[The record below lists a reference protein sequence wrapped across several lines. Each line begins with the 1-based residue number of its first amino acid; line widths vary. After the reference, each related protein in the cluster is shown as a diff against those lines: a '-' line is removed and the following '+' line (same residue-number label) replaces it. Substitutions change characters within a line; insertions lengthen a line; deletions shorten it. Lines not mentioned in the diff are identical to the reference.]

1 MFSFENINMNT
12 NLVYKLEENDKLD
25 HTTIGMLSNNKIS
38 NICSA
43 KYSQVDNDIII
54 KFDVTSKVP
63 AVQVFSGV
71 LNKKWVMGLLES
83 VYSAIIEAQKY
94 MLDLHQFVLN
104 LNYIFMDV
112 STGKMDFICLPLLNM
127 ENNDI
132 LSFIKDIIFNATFSQ
147 NEDNRYVSAIITYL
161 NTEKKFSIDSLKK
174 LIDSINNNRFSN
186 TATTVQ
192 QNNISV
198 QQNVQQNNI
207 PVQQNVQQNNI
218 PVQQNVQQNNI
229 PVQQNVQQNN
239 IPVQQNIQQNN
250 IPVQQN
256 VQRNNILLQQ
266 NNIPIQQYGN
276 VQNTRKKSGNKV
288 AVPTVQS
295 IPNVQAEQ
303 QLPVNLQENEKK
315 MSWLYLMCHYNKEN
329 SAKYKAQKAQKK
341 NNASVQNSFDY
352 SNANQNFQIPTNN
365 KRDFARNIPQVQKPL
380 QSVQASV
387 PLVQNQIPQTQI
399 PVQQMQNKSQQIPI
413 SNLVVLNNAQSVQGS
428 VESAGNK
435 IQNLHNQTQ
444 DVNSAVSNDVFSPN
458 YSTTNADY
466 GETTVLGGDN
476 AYGETTVLGE
486 ENYQNKI
493 SPYLI
498 RVKNNEKISINK
510 AMFRIG
516 KEKSYVDY
524 FIDDNTYISRGHANI
539 LCKDGRCY
547 IVDNNSRNHTYVNG
561 EMITS
566 GNEVELKNG
575 DTIKLA
581 NEAFEFKIF

>member
-1 MFSFENINMNT
+1 MNT

-63 AVQVFSGV
+63 AIQVFSGV

-83 VYSAIIEAQKY
+83 IYSAIVETQKY
-94 MLDLHQFVLN
+94 MLDLRQFVLN

-112 STGKMDFICLPLLNM
+112 STGQMDFICLPLLNM

-147 NEDNRYVSAIITYL
+147 NEDNRYVSVIITYL

-174 LIDSINNNRFSN
+174 LIDSINNNSFTN
-186 TATTVQ
+186 TTTTVQ
-192 QNNISV
+192 QNNIPM
-198 QQNVQQNNI
+198 QQNVQHNNI

-218 PVQQNVQQNNI
+218 PMQQNVQQNNI
-229 PVQQNVQQNN
+229 P
-239 IPVQQNIQQNN
+239 
-250 IPVQQN
+250 
-256 VQRNNILLQQ
+256 
-266 NNIPIQQYGN
+266 IQQYSN

-303 QLPVNLQENEKK
+303 QLPINLQENEKK

-341 NNASVQNSFDY
+341 NNAGVQNSLDY
-352 SNANQNFQIPTNN
+352 SNANQNFQIPPNN
-365 KRDFARNIPQVQKPL
+365 KRDFARNIPQAQQPL

-413 SNLVVLNNAQSVQGS
+413 SNSVVLNNAQSVQGS

-435 IQNLHNQTQ
+435 VQNLHNQTQ

-581 NEAFEFKIF
+581 NEAFEFKVF

>member
-63 AVQVFSGV
+63 AIQVFSGV
-71 LNKKWVMGLLES
+71 LNKKWVIGLLES
-83 VYSAIIEAQKY
+83 IYSAIVETQKY
-94 MLDLHQFVLN
+94 MLDLRQFVLN

-112 STGKMDFICLPLLNM
+112 STGQMDFICLPLLNM

-174 LIDSINNNRFSN
+174 LIDSINNNSFTN
-186 TATTVQ
+186 TTTTVQ
-192 QNNISV
+192 QNNIPMKQNIQHNNIPMQQNVQHNNIPV
-198 QQNVQQNNI
+198 QQNVQHNNI

-218 PVQQNVQQNNI
+218 PMQQNVQQNNI
-229 PVQQNVQQNN
+229 P
-239 IPVQQNIQQNN
+239 
-250 IPVQQN
+250 
-256 VQRNNILLQQ
+256 
-266 NNIPIQQYGN
+266 IQQYSN

-303 QLPVNLQENEKK
+303 QLPINLQENEKK

-341 NNASVQNSFDY
+341 NNAGVQNSFDY

-365 KRDFARNIPQVQKPL
+365 KRDFARNIPQAQKPL

-413 SNLVVLNNAQSVQGS
+413 SNSAVLNNAQSVQGS
-428 VESAGNK
+428 VESVGNK
-435 IQNLHNQTQ
+435 VQNIHNQTQ

-581 NEAFEFKIF
+581 NEAFEFKVF

>member
-63 AVQVFSGV
+63 AIQVFSGV

-83 VYSAIIEAQKY
+83 IYSAIVETQKY
-94 MLDLHQFVLN
+94 MLDLRQFVLN

-112 STGKMDFICLPLLNM
+112 STGQMDFICLPLLNM

-161 NTEKKFSIDSLKK
+161 NTEKNFSIDSLKK
-174 LIDSINNNRFSN
+174 LIDSINNNSFTN
-186 TATTVQ
+186 TTTTVQ
-192 QNNISV
+192 QNNIPMQQNV
-198 QQNVQQNNI
+198 QHNNIPMQQNVQHNNIPVQQNVQHNNIPVQQNVQENNIPMQQNVQQNNI
-207 PVQQNVQQNNI
+207 P
-218 PVQQNVQQNNI
+218 
-229 PVQQNVQQNN
+229 
-239 IPVQQNIQQNN
+239 
-250 IPVQQN
+250 
-256 VQRNNILLQQ
+256 
-266 NNIPIQQYGN
+266 IQQYSN

-303 QLPVNLQENEKK
+303 QLPINLQENEKK

-341 NNASVQNSFDY
+341 NNAGVQNSLDY
-352 SNANQNFQIPTNN
+352 SNANQNLQIPPNN
-365 KRDFARNIPQVQKPL
+365 KRDFARNIPQAQQPL

-413 SNLVVLNNAQSVQGS
+413 SNSVVLNNAQSVQGS

-435 IQNLHNQTQ
+435 VQNLHNQTQ

-581 NEAFEFKIF
+581 NEAFEFKVF

>member
-63 AVQVFSGV
+63 AIQVFSGV
-71 LNKKWVMGLLES
+71 LNKKWVIGLLES
-83 VYSAIIEAQKY
+83 IYSAIVETQKY
-94 MLDLHQFVLN
+94 MLDLRQFVLN

-112 STGKMDFICLPLLNM
+112 STGQMDFICLPLLNM

-174 LIDSINNNRFSN
+174 LIDSINNNSFTN
-186 TATTVQ
+186 TTTTVQ
-192 QNNISV
+192 QNNIPMQQNVQHNNIPV
-198 QQNVQQNNI
+198 QQNVQHNNI

-218 PVQQNVQQNNI
+218 PMQQNVQQNNI
-229 PVQQNVQQNN
+229 P
-239 IPVQQNIQQNN
+239 
-250 IPVQQN
+250 
-256 VQRNNILLQQ
+256 
-266 NNIPIQQYGN
+266 IQQYSN

-303 QLPVNLQENEKK
+303 QLPINLQENEKK

-341 NNASVQNSFDY
+341 NNAGVQNSLDY
-352 SNANQNFQIPTNN
+352 SNANQNFQIPPNN
-365 KRDFARNIPQVQKPL
+365 KRDFARNIPQAQQPL

-413 SNLVVLNNAQSVQGS
+413 SNSVVLNNAQSVQGS

-435 IQNLHNQTQ
+435 VQNLHNQTQ

-561 EMITS
+561 EMINS

-581 NEAFEFKIF
+581 NEAFEFKVF

>member
-63 AVQVFSGV
+63 AIQVFSGV

-83 VYSAIIEAQKY
+83 IYSAIVETQKY
-94 MLDLHQFVLN
+94 MLDLRQFVLN

-112 STGKMDFICLPLLNM
+112 STGQMDFICLPLLNM

-174 LIDSINNNRFSN
+174 LIDSINNNSFTN
-186 TATTVQ
+186 TTTTVQ
-192 QNNISV
+192 QNNIPMKQNVQHNNIPMQQNVQHDNIPV
-198 QQNVQQNNI
+198 QQNVQHNNI

-218 PVQQNVQQNNI
+218 PMQQNVQQNNS
-229 PVQQNVQQNN
+229 
-239 IPVQQNIQQNN
+239 
-250 IPVQQN
+250 
-256 VQRNNILLQQ
+256 
-266 NNIPIQQYGN
+266 PIQQYSN

-295 IPNVQAEQ
+295 LPNVQAEQ
-303 QLPVNLQENEKK
+303 QLPINLQENEKK

-341 NNASVQNSFDY
+341 NNAGVQNSFDY

-365 KRDFARNIPQVQKPL
+365 KRDFARNIPQAQKPL

-413 SNLVVLNNAQSVQGS
+413 PNSVVLNNAQSVQGS

-435 IQNLHNQTQ
+435 VQNIHNQTQ

-581 NEAFEFKIF
+581 NEAFEFKVF

>member
-63 AVQVFSGV
+63 AIQVFSGV

-83 VYSAIIEAQKY
+83 IYSAIVETQKY
-94 MLDLHQFVLN
+94 MLDLRQFVLN

-112 STGKMDFICLPLLNM
+112 STGQMDFICLPLLNM

-174 LIDSINNNRFSN
+174 LIDSINNNSFTN
-186 TATTVQ
+186 TTTTVQ
-192 QNNISV
+192 QNNIPMQQNVQHNNIPMQQNVQHNNIPV
-198 QQNVQQNNI
+198 QQNVQHNNI

-218 PVQQNVQQNNI
+218 PMQQNVQQNNI
-229 PVQQNVQQNN
+229 P
-239 IPVQQNIQQNN
+239 
-250 IPVQQN
+250 
-256 VQRNNILLQQ
+256 
-266 NNIPIQQYGN
+266 IQQYSN

-295 IPNVQAEQ
+295 LPNVQAEQ
-303 QLPVNLQENEKK
+303 QLPINLQENEKK

-341 NNASVQNSFDY
+341 NNAGVQNSLDY
-352 SNANQNFQIPTNN
+352 SNANQNFQIPPNN
-365 KRDFARNIPQVQKPL
+365 KRDFARNIPQAQQPL

-399 PVQQMQNKSQQIPI
+399 TVQQMQNKSQQIPI
-413 SNLVVLNNAQSVQGS
+413 SNSVVLNNAQSVQGS

-435 IQNLHNQTQ
+435 VQNLHNQTQ

-581 NEAFEFKIF
+581 NEAFEFKVF

>member
-63 AVQVFSGV
+63 AIQVFSGV
-71 LNKKWVMGLLES
+71 LNKKWVIGLLES
-83 VYSAIIEAQKY
+83 IYSAIVETQKY
-94 MLDLHQFVLN
+94 MLDLRQFVLN

-112 STGKMDFICLPLLNM
+112 STGQMDFICLPLLNM

-174 LIDSINNNRFSN
+174 LIDSINNNSFTN
-186 TATTVQ
+186 TTTTVQ
-192 QNNISV
+192 QNNIPMKQNIQHNNIPMQQNVQHNNIPV
-198 QQNVQQNNI
+198 QQNVQHNNI

-218 PVQQNVQQNNI
+218 PMQQNVQQNNI
-229 PVQQNVQQNN
+229 P
-239 IPVQQNIQQNN
+239 
-250 IPVQQN
+250 
-256 VQRNNILLQQ
+256 
-266 NNIPIQQYGN
+266 IQQYSN

-303 QLPVNLQENEKK
+303 QLPINLQENEKK

-341 NNASVQNSFDY
+341 NNAGVQNSFDY

-365 KRDFARNIPQVQKPL
+365 KRDFARNIPQAQKPL

-413 SNLVVLNNAQSVQGS
+413 SNSAVLNNAQSVQGS
-428 VESAGNK
+428 VGNK
-435 IQNLHNQTQ
+435 VQNIHNQTQ

-581 NEAFEFKIF
+581 NEAFEFKVF

>member
-186 TATTVQ
+186 TTTT
-192 QNNISV
+192 
-198 QQNVQQNNI
+198 VQQNNI

-218 PVQQNVQQNNI
+218 PVQQNVQRNSI
-229 PVQQNVQQNN
+229 P
-239 IPVQQNIQQNN
+239 
-250 IPVQQN
+250 
-256 VQRNNILLQQ
+256 LQQ

-341 NNASVQNSFDY
+341 NNAGVQNSFDY

-413 SNLVVLNNAQSVQGS
+413 SNSVVLNNAQSVQGS

>member
-1 MFSFENINMNT
+1 M
-12 NLVYKLEENDKLD
+12 
-25 HTTIGMLSNNKIS
+25 
-38 NICSA
+38 
-43 KYSQVDNDIII
+43 
-54 KFDVTSKVP
+54 
-63 AVQVFSGV
+63 
-71 LNKKWVMGLLES
+71 
-83 VYSAIIEAQKY
+83 
-94 MLDLHQFVLN
+94 
-104 LNYIFMDV
+104 
-112 STGKMDFICLPLLNM
+112 
-127 ENNDI
+127 
-132 LSFIKDIIFNATFSQ
+132 
-147 NEDNRYVSAIITYL
+147 
-161 NTEKKFSIDSLKK
+161 
-174 LIDSINNNRFSN
+174 
-186 TATTVQ
+186 
-192 QNNISV
+192 
-198 QQNVQQNNI
+198 
-207 PVQQNVQQNNI
+207 
-218 PVQQNVQQNNI
+218 
-229 PVQQNVQQNN
+229 
-239 IPVQQNIQQNN
+239 
-250 IPVQQN
+250 
-256 VQRNNILLQQ
+256 
-266 NNIPIQQYGN
+266 
-276 VQNTRKKSGNKV
+276 
-288 AVPTVQS
+288 PTVQS

-341 NNASVQNSFDY
+341 NNAGVQNSFDY

-365 KRDFARNIPQVQKPL
+365 KRDFARNIPQAQKPL

-413 SNLVVLNNAQSVQGS
+413 SNSVVLNNAQSVQGS

-435 IQNLHNQTQ
+435 VQNLYNQTQ
-444 DVNSAVSNDVFSPN
+444 DVNSAVSNDVFGPN

>member
-63 AVQVFSGV
+63 AIQVFSGV

-83 VYSAIIEAQKY
+83 IYSAIVETQKY
-94 MLDLHQFVLN
+94 MLDLRQFVLN

-112 STGKMDFICLPLLNM
+112 STGQMDFICLPLLNM

-174 LIDSINNNRFSN
+174 LIDSINNNSFTN
-186 TATTVQ
+186 TTTTVQ
-192 QNNISV
+192 QNNIPMQQNVQHNNIPV
-198 QQNVQQNNI
+198 QQNVQHNNI

-218 PVQQNVQQNNI
+218 PMQQNVQQNNI
-229 PVQQNVQQNN
+229 P
-239 IPVQQNIQQNN
+239 
-250 IPVQQN
+250 
-256 VQRNNILLQQ
+256 
-266 NNIPIQQYGN
+266 IQQYSN

-303 QLPVNLQENEKK
+303 QLPINLQENEKK

-341 NNASVQNSFDY
+341 NNAGVQNSLDY

-365 KRDFARNIPQVQKPL
+365 KRDFARNIPQAQQPL

-413 SNLVVLNNAQSVQGS
+413 SNSVVLNNAQSVQGS

-435 IQNLHNQTQ
+435 VQNLHNQTQ

-581 NEAFEFKIF
+581 NEAFEFKVF

>member
-1 MFSFENINMNT
+1 M
-12 NLVYKLEENDKLD
+12 
-25 HTTIGMLSNNKIS
+25 
-38 NICSA
+38 
-43 KYSQVDNDIII
+43 
-54 KFDVTSKVP
+54 
-63 AVQVFSGV
+63 
-71 LNKKWVMGLLES
+71 
-83 VYSAIIEAQKY
+83 
-94 MLDLHQFVLN
+94 
-104 LNYIFMDV
+104 
-112 STGKMDFICLPLLNM
+112 
-127 ENNDI
+127 
-132 LSFIKDIIFNATFSQ
+132 
-147 NEDNRYVSAIITYL
+147 
-161 NTEKKFSIDSLKK
+161 
-174 LIDSINNNRFSN
+174 
-186 TATTVQ
+186 
-192 QNNISV
+192 

-207 PVQQNVQQNNI
+207 P
-218 PVQQNVQQNNI
+218 
-229 PVQQNVQQNN
+229 
-239 IPVQQNIQQNN
+239 
-250 IPVQQN
+250 
-256 VQRNNILLQQ
+256 
-266 NNIPIQQYGN
+266 IQQYSS

-303 QLPVNLQENEKK
+303 QLPINLQENEKK

-341 NNASVQNSFDY
+341 NNAGVQNSLDY
-352 SNANQNFQIPTNN
+352 SNANQNFQIPPNN
-365 KRDFARNIPQVQKPL
+365 KRDFARNIPQAQQPL

-413 SNLVVLNNAQSVQGS
+413 SNSVVLNNAQSVQGS

-435 IQNLHNQTQ
+435 VQNLHNQTQ

-581 NEAFEFKIF
+581 NEAFEFKVF

>member
-1 MFSFENINMNT
+1 
-12 NLVYKLEENDKLD
+12 
-25 HTTIGMLSNNKIS
+25 
-38 NICSA
+38 
-43 KYSQVDNDIII
+43 
-54 KFDVTSKVP
+54 
-63 AVQVFSGV
+63 
-71 LNKKWVMGLLES
+71 MGLLES
-83 VYSAIIEAQKY
+83 IYSAIVETQKY
-94 MLDLHQFVLN
+94 MLDLRQFVLN

-112 STGKMDFICLPLLNM
+112 STGQMDFICLPLLNM

-174 LIDSINNNRFSN
+174 LIDSINNNSFTN
-186 TATTVQ
+186 TTTTVQ
-192 QNNISV
+192 QNNIPMQQNVQHNNIPMQQNVQHNNIPV
-198 QQNVQQNNI
+198 QQNVQHNNI

-218 PVQQNVQQNNI
+218 PMQQNVQQNNI
-229 PVQQNVQQNN
+229 P
-239 IPVQQNIQQNN
+239 
-250 IPVQQN
+250 
-256 VQRNNILLQQ
+256 
-266 NNIPIQQYGN
+266 IQQYSN

-295 IPNVQAEQ
+295 LPNVQAEQ
-303 QLPVNLQENEKK
+303 QLPINLQENEKK

-341 NNASVQNSFDY
+341 NNAGVQNSLDY
-352 SNANQNFQIPTNN
+352 SNANQNFQIPPNN
-365 KRDFARNIPQVQKPL
+365 KRDFARNIPQAQQPL

-399 PVQQMQNKSQQIPI
+399 TVQQMQNKSQQIPI
-413 SNLVVLNNAQSVQGS
+413 SNSVVLNNAQSVQGS

-435 IQNLHNQTQ
+435 VQNLHNQTQ

-581 NEAFEFKIF
+581 NEAFEFKVF

>member
-63 AVQVFSGV
+63 AIQVFSGV

-83 VYSAIIEAQKY
+83 VYSAIIESQKY
-94 MLDLHQFVLN
+94 MLGLRQFVLN

-112 STGKMDFICLPLLNM
+112 STGQMDFICLPLLNM

-174 LIDSINNNRFSN
+174 LIDSINNNSFTN
-186 TATTVQ
+186 TTTTVQ
-192 QNNISV
+192 QNNIPVQQNVQHNNIPV
-198 QQNVQQNNI
+198 QQNVQQNNIPMQQNVQHNNI

-218 PVQQNVQQNNI
+218 PVQQNVQRNNI
-229 PVQQNVQQNN
+229 PVQQN
-239 IPVQQNIQQNN
+239 
-250 IPVQQN
+250 
-256 VQRNNILLQQ
+256 
-266 NNIPIQQYGN
+266 NIPIQHHGN
-276 VQNTRKKSGNKV
+276 VQNARKKSRNKV
-288 AVPTVQS
+288 AVPTVQ
-295 IPNVQAEQ
+295 PVPKVQAEQ
-303 QLPVNLQENEKK
+303 QLSVNLQENEKK
-315 MSWLYLMCHYNKEN
+315 MSWFYLMCHYNKEN

-341 NNASVQNSFDY
+341 NNSIVQNNFDY
-352 SNANQNFQIPTNN
+352 DNPNQNFQIPTNN
-365 KRDFARNIPQVQKPL
+365 KRDFDRNIPQVQKPV

-387 PLVQNQIPQTQI
+387 SSVQNQIPQTQI
-399 PVQQMQNKSQQIPI
+399 PVQQMQNKSQQIQM
-413 SNLVVLNNAQSVQGS
+413 SNSVALNNAQSVQGN
-428 VESAGNK
+428 VEGVGNNK
-435 IQNLHNQTQ
+435 QMQSFNNAT
-444 DVNSAVSNDVFSPN
+444 SNDAFNPN

-486 ENYQNKI
+486 ESYQNKI

-524 FIDDNTYISRGHANI
+524 FISDNTYISRGHANI

-581 NEAFEFKIF
+581 NEAFEFKVF

>member
-63 AVQVFSGV
+63 AIQVFSGV

-83 VYSAIIEAQKY
+83 IYSAIVETQKY
-94 MLDLHQFVLN
+94 MLDLRQFVLN

-112 STGKMDFICLPLLNM
+112 STGQMDFICLPLLNM

-147 NEDNRYVSAIITYL
+147 NEDNRYVSVIITYL

-174 LIDSINNNRFSN
+174 LIDSINNNSFTN
-186 TATTVQ
+186 TTTTVQ
-192 QNNISV
+192 QNNIPMQQNVQHNNIPV
-198 QQNVQQNNI
+198 QQNVQHNNI

-218 PVQQNVQQNNI
+218 PMQQNVQQNNI
-229 PVQQNVQQNN
+229 P
-239 IPVQQNIQQNN
+239 
-250 IPVQQN
+250 
-256 VQRNNILLQQ
+256 
-266 NNIPIQQYGN
+266 IQQYSN

-303 QLPVNLQENEKK
+303 QLPINLQENEKK

-341 NNASVQNSFDY
+341 NNAGVQNSLDY
-352 SNANQNFQIPTNN
+352 SNANQNFQIPPNN
-365 KRDFARNIPQVQKPL
+365 KRDFARNIPQAQQPL

-413 SNLVVLNNAQSVQGS
+413 SNSVVLNNAQSVQGS

-435 IQNLHNQTQ
+435 VQNLHNQTQ

-581 NEAFEFKIF
+581 NEAFEFKVF

>member
-63 AVQVFSGV
+63 AIQVFSGV

-83 VYSAIIEAQKY
+83 IYSAIVETQKY
-94 MLDLHQFVLN
+94 MLDLRQFVLN

-112 STGKMDFICLPLLNM
+112 STGQMDFICLPLLNM

-174 LIDSINNNRFSN
+174 LIDSINNNSFTN
-186 TATTVQ
+186 TTTTVQ
-192 QNNISV
+192 QNNIPMKQNVQHNNIPMQQNVQHDNIPV
-198 QQNVQQNNI
+198 QQNVQHNNI

-218 PVQQNVQQNNI
+218 PMQQNVQQNNI
-229 PVQQNVQQNN
+229 P
-239 IPVQQNIQQNN
+239 
-250 IPVQQN
+250 
-256 VQRNNILLQQ
+256 
-266 NNIPIQQYGN
+266 IQQYSN

-295 IPNVQAEQ
+295 LPNVQAEQ
-303 QLPVNLQENEKK
+303 QLPINLQENEKK

-341 NNASVQNSFDY
+341 NNAGVQNSFDY

-365 KRDFARNIPQVQKPL
+365 KRDFARNIPQAQKPL

-413 SNLVVLNNAQSVQGS
+413 PNSVVLNNAQSVQGS

-435 IQNLHNQTQ
+435 VQNIHNQTQ

>member
-192 QNNISV
+192 QNNI
-198 QQNVQQNNI
+198 
-207 PVQQNVQQNNI
+207 

-256 VQRNNILLQQ
+256 VQRNNIPLQQ

-341 NNASVQNSFDY
+341 NNAGVQNSFGY

-387 PLVQNQIPQTQI
+387 SLVQNQIPQTQI
-399 PVQQMQNKSQQIPI
+399 PVQQIQNKSQQIPI
-413 SNLVVLNNAQSVQGS
+413 SNSVVLNNAQSVQGS

-435 IQNLHNQTQ
+435 VQNLHNQTQ
-444 DVNSAVSNDVFSPN
+444 DVNSVVSNDAFSPN

>member
-63 AVQVFSGV
+63 AIQVFSGV

-83 VYSAIIEAQKY
+83 IYSAIVETQKY
-94 MLDLHQFVLN
+94 MLDLRQFVLN

-112 STGKMDFICLPLLNM
+112 STGQMDFICLPLLNM

-147 NEDNRYVSAIITYL
+147 NEDNRYVSVIITYL

-174 LIDSINNNRFSN
+174 LIDSINNNSFTN
-186 TATTVQ
+186 TTTTVQ
-192 QNNISV
+192 QNNIPM
-198 QQNVQQNNI
+198 QQNVQHNNI

-218 PVQQNVQQNNI
+218 PMQQNVQQNNI
-229 PVQQNVQQNN
+229 P
-239 IPVQQNIQQNN
+239 
-250 IPVQQN
+250 
-256 VQRNNILLQQ
+256 
-266 NNIPIQQYGN
+266 IQQYSN

-303 QLPVNLQENEKK
+303 QLPINLQENEKK

-341 NNASVQNSFDY
+341 NNAGVQNSLDY
-352 SNANQNFQIPTNN
+352 SNANQNFQIPPNN
-365 KRDFARNIPQVQKPL
+365 KRDFARNIPQAQQPL

-413 SNLVVLNNAQSVQGS
+413 SNSVVLNNAQSVQGS

-435 IQNLHNQTQ
+435 VQNLHNQTQ

-581 NEAFEFKIF
+581 NEAFEFKVF

>member
-63 AVQVFSGV
+63 AIQVFSGV

-83 VYSAIIEAQKY
+83 IYSAIVETQKY
-94 MLDLHQFVLN
+94 MLDLRQFVLN

-112 STGKMDFICLPLLNM
+112 STGQMDFICLPLLNM

-161 NTEKKFSIDSLKK
+161 NTEKNFSIDSLKK
-174 LIDSINNNRFSN
+174 LIDSINNNSFTN
-186 TATTVQ
+186 TTTTVQ
-192 QNNISV
+192 QNNIPMKQNVQHNNIPMQQNVQHNNIPV
-198 QQNVQQNNI
+198 QQNVQHNNI
-207 PVQQNVQQNNI
+207 PVQQNVQQNCI
-218 PVQQNVQQNNI
+218 PMQQNVQQNNI
-229 PVQQNVQQNN
+229 P
-239 IPVQQNIQQNN
+239 
-250 IPVQQN
+250 
-256 VQRNNILLQQ
+256 
-266 NNIPIQQYGN
+266 IQQYSN

-295 IPNVQAEQ
+295 LPNVQAEQ
-303 QLPVNLQENEKK
+303 QLPINLQENEKK

-341 NNASVQNSFDY
+341 NNAGVQNSLDY
-352 SNANQNFQIPTNN
+352 SNANQNFQIPPNN
-365 KRDFARNIPQVQKPL
+365 KRDFARNIPQAQQPL

-413 SNLVVLNNAQSVQGS
+413 SNSVVLNNVQSVQGS

-435 IQNLHNQTQ
+435 VQNLHNQTQ

-581 NEAFEFKIF
+581 NEAFEFKVF

>member
-63 AVQVFSGV
+63 AIQVFSGV

-83 VYSAIIEAQKY
+83 IYSAIVETQKY
-94 MLDLHQFVLN
+94 MLDLRQFVLN

-112 STGKMDFICLPLLNM
+112 STGQMDFICLPLLNM

-174 LIDSINNNRFSN
+174 LIDSINNNSFTN
-186 TATTVQ
+186 TTTTVQ
-192 QNNISV
+192 QNNIPMKQNVQHNNIPMQQNVQHDNIPV
-198 QQNVQQNNI
+198 QQNVQHNNI

-218 PVQQNVQQNNI
+218 PMQQNVQQNNI
-229 PVQQNVQQNN
+229 P
-239 IPVQQNIQQNN
+239 
-250 IPVQQN
+250 
-256 VQRNNILLQQ
+256 
-266 NNIPIQQYGN
+266 IQQYSN

-295 IPNVQAEQ
+295 LPNVQAEQ
-303 QLPVNLQENEKK
+303 QLPINLQENEKK

-341 NNASVQNSFDY
+341 NNAGVQNSFDY

-365 KRDFARNIPQVQKPL
+365 KRDFARNIPQAQKPL

-413 SNLVVLNNAQSVQGS
+413 PNSVVLNNAQSVQGS

-435 IQNLHNQTQ
+435 VQNIHNQTQ

-581 NEAFEFKIF
+581 NEAFEFKVF

>member
-207 PVQQNVQQNNI
+207 PVQQN
-218 PVQQNVQQNNI
+218 
-229 PVQQNVQQNN
+229 
-239 IPVQQNIQQNN
+239 IQQNN
-250 IPVQQN
+250 IPVQQK
-256 VQRNNILLQQ
+256 VQRNNIPLQQ

-341 NNASVQNSFDY
+341 NNAGVQNSFDY

-413 SNLVVLNNAQSVQGS
+413 SNSVVLNNDQSVQGS

-466 GETTVLGGDN
+466 GETTVLG
-476 AYGETTVLGE
+476 E

-516 KEKSYVDY
+516 KERSYVDY

>member
-63 AVQVFSGV
+63 AIQVFSGV

-83 VYSAIIEAQKY
+83 IYSAIVETQKY
-94 MLDLHQFVLN
+94 MLDLRQFVLN

-112 STGKMDFICLPLLNM
+112 STGQMDFICLPLLNM

-174 LIDSINNNRFSN
+174 LIDSINNNSFTN
-186 TATTVQ
+186 TTTTVQ
-192 QNNISV
+192 QNNIPMKQNVQHNNIPMQQNVQHDNIPV
-198 QQNVQQNNI
+198 QQNVQHNNI

-218 PVQQNVQQNNI
+218 PMQQNV
-229 PVQQNVQQNN
+229 
-239 IPVQQNIQQNN
+239 
-250 IPVQQN
+250 
-256 VQRNNILLQQ
+256 QQ

-303 QLPVNLQENEKK
+303 QLPINLQENEKK

-341 NNASVQNSFDY
+341 NNAGVQNSFDY

-365 KRDFARNIPQVQKPL
+365 KRDFARNIPQAQKPL

-413 SNLVVLNNAQSVQGS
+413 PNSVVLNNAQSVQGS

-435 IQNLHNQTQ
+435 VQNIHNQTQ

>member
-1 MFSFENINMNT
+1 
-12 NLVYKLEENDKLD
+12 
-25 HTTIGMLSNNKIS
+25 
-38 NICSA
+38 
-43 KYSQVDNDIII
+43 
-54 KFDVTSKVP
+54 
-63 AVQVFSGV
+63 
-71 LNKKWVMGLLES
+71 
-83 VYSAIIEAQKY
+83 
-94 MLDLHQFVLN
+94 
-104 LNYIFMDV
+104 MDV

-229 PVQQNVQQNN
+229 PVQQNVQRNN
-239 IPVQQNIQQNN
+239 IP
-250 IPVQQN
+250 
-256 VQRNNILLQQ
+256 LQQ

-341 NNASVQNSFDY
+341 NNAGVQNSFDY

-399 PVQQMQNKSQQIPI
+399 PVQKMQNKSQQIPI
-413 SNLVVLNNAQSVQGS
+413 SNSVVLNNAQSVQGS

-435 IQNLHNQTQ
+435 DQNLHNQTQ

-516 KEKSYVDY
+516 KEKIYVD
-524 FIDDNTYISRGHANI
+524 
-539 LCKDGRCY
+539 
-547 IVDNNSRNHTYVNG
+547 
-561 EMITS
+561 
-566 GNEVELKNG
+566 
-575 DTIKLA
+575 
-581 NEAFEFKIF
+581 

>member
-63 AVQVFSGV
+63 AIQVFSGV

-83 VYSAIIEAQKY
+83 IYSAIVETQKY
-94 MLDLHQFVLN
+94 MLDLRQFVLN

-112 STGKMDFICLPLLNM
+112 STGQMDFICLPLLNM

-161 NTEKKFSIDSLKK
+161 NTEKNFSIDSLKK
-174 LIDSINNNRFSN
+174 LIDSINNNSFTN
-186 TATTVQ
+186 TTTTVQ
-192 QNNISV
+192 QNNIPMKQNV
-198 QQNVQQNNI
+198 QHNNIPMQQNVQHNNI
-207 PVQQNVQQNNI
+207 PVQQNVQQNCI
-218 PVQQNVQQNNI
+218 PMQQNVQQNNI
-229 PVQQNVQQNN
+229 P
-239 IPVQQNIQQNN
+239 
-250 IPVQQN
+250 
-256 VQRNNILLQQ
+256 
-266 NNIPIQQYGN
+266 IQQYSN

-295 IPNVQAEQ
+295 LPNVQAEQ
-303 QLPVNLQENEKK
+303 QLPINLQENEKK

-341 NNASVQNSFDY
+341 NNAGVQNSLDY
-352 SNANQNFQIPTNN
+352 SNANQNFQIPPNN
-365 KRDFARNIPQVQKPL
+365 KRDFARNIPQAQQPL

-413 SNLVVLNNAQSVQGS
+413 SNSVVLNNVQSVQGS

-435 IQNLHNQTQ
+435 VQNLHNQTQ
-444 DVNSAVSNDVFSPN
+444 VVNSAVSNDVFSPN

-581 NEAFEFKIF
+581 NEAFEFKVF

>member
-207 PVQQNVQQNNI
+207 PVQQN
-218 PVQQNVQQNNI
+218 
-229 PVQQNVQQNN
+229 
-239 IPVQQNIQQNN
+239 IQQNN

-256 VQRNNILLQQ
+256 VQRNNIPLQQ

-341 NNASVQNSFDY
+341 NNAGVQNSFGY

-387 PLVQNQIPQTQI
+387 SLVQNQIPQTQI
-399 PVQQMQNKSQQIPI
+399 PVQQIQNKSQQIPI
-413 SNLVVLNNAQSVQGS
+413 SNSVVLNNAQSVQGS

-435 IQNLHNQTQ
+435 VQNLHNQTQ
-444 DVNSAVSNDVFSPN
+444 DVNSVVSNDAFSPN

>member
-63 AVQVFSGV
+63 AIQVFSGV
-71 LNKKWVMGLLES
+71 LNKKWVIGLLES
-83 VYSAIIEAQKY
+83 IYSAIVETQKY
-94 MLDLHQFVLN
+94 MLDLRQFVLN

-112 STGKMDFICLPLLNM
+112 STGQMDFICLPLLNM

-161 NTEKKFSIDSLKK
+161 NTEKNFSIDSLKK
-174 LIDSINNNRFSN
+174 LIDSINNNSFTN
-186 TATTVQ
+186 TTTTVQ
-192 QNNISV
+192 QNNIPMQQNVQHNNIPMQQNVQHNNIPV
-198 QQNVQQNNI
+198 QQNVQHNNI
-207 PVQQNVQQNNI
+207 PVQQNVQQNSI
-218 PVQQNVQQNNI
+218 PMQQNVQQNNI
-229 PVQQNVQQNN
+229 P
-239 IPVQQNIQQNN
+239 
-250 IPVQQN
+250 
-256 VQRNNILLQQ
+256 
-266 NNIPIQQYGN
+266 IQQYSN

-295 IPNVQAEQ
+295 LPNVQAEQ
-303 QLPVNLQENEKK
+303 QLPINLQENEKK

-341 NNASVQNSFDY
+341 NNAGVQNSLDY
-352 SNANQNFQIPTNN
+352 SNANQNFQIPPNN
-365 KRDFARNIPQVQKPL
+365 KRDFARNIPQAQQPL

-413 SNLVVLNNAQSVQGS
+413 SNSVVLNNVQSVQGS

-435 IQNLHNQTQ
+435 VQNLHNQTQ

-581 NEAFEFKIF
+581 NEAFEFKVF

>member
-63 AVQVFSGV
+63 AIQVFSGV

-83 VYSAIIEAQKY
+83 IYSAIVETQKY
-94 MLDLHQFVLN
+94 MLDLRQFVLN

-112 STGKMDFICLPLLNM
+112 STGQMDFICLPLLNM

-161 NTEKKFSIDSLKK
+161 NTEKNFSIDSLKK
-174 LIDSINNNRFSN
+174 LIDSINNNSFTN
-186 TATTVQ
+186 TTTTVQ
-192 QNNISV
+192 QNNIPMKQNVQHNNIPMQQNVQHNNIPV
-198 QQNVQQNNI
+198 QQNVQHNNI
-207 PVQQNVQQNNI
+207 PVQQNVQQNCI
-218 PVQQNVQQNNI
+218 PMQQNVQQNNI
-229 PVQQNVQQNN
+229 P
-239 IPVQQNIQQNN
+239 
-250 IPVQQN
+250 
-256 VQRNNILLQQ
+256 
-266 NNIPIQQYGN
+266 IQQYSN

-295 IPNVQAEQ
+295 LPNVQAEQ
-303 QLPVNLQENEKK
+303 QLPINLQENEKK

-341 NNASVQNSFDY
+341 NNAGVQNSLDY
-352 SNANQNFQIPTNN
+352 SNANQNFQIPPNN
-365 KRDFARNIPQVQKPL
+365 KRDFARNIPQAQQPL

-413 SNLVVLNNAQSVQGS
+413 SNSVVLNNVQSVQGS

-435 IQNLHNQTQ
+435 VQNLHNQTQ
-444 DVNSAVSNDVFSPN
+444 VVNSAVSNDVFSPN

-581 NEAFEFKIF
+581 NEAFEFKVF

>member
-63 AVQVFSGV
+63 AIQVFSGV
-71 LNKKWVMGLLES
+71 LNKKWVIGLLES
-83 VYSAIIEAQKY
+83 IYSAIVETQKY
-94 MLDLHQFVLN
+94 MLDLRQFVLN

-112 STGKMDFICLPLLNM
+112 STGQMDFICLPLLNM

-174 LIDSINNNRFSN
+174 LIDSINNNSFTN
-186 TATTVQ
+186 TTTTVQ
-192 QNNISV
+192 QNNIPMKQNIQHNNIPM
-198 QQNVQQNNI
+198 QQNVQHNNI

-218 PVQQNVQQNNI
+218 PMQQNVQQNNI
-229 PVQQNVQQNN
+229 P
-239 IPVQQNIQQNN
+239 
-250 IPVQQN
+250 
-256 VQRNNILLQQ
+256 
-266 NNIPIQQYGN
+266 IQQYSN

-303 QLPVNLQENEKK
+303 QLPINLQENEKK

-341 NNASVQNSFDY
+341 NNAGVQNSFDY

-365 KRDFARNIPQVQKPL
+365 KRDFARNIPQAQKPL

-413 SNLVVLNNAQSVQGS
+413 SNSAVLNNAQSVQGS
-428 VESAGNK
+428 VGNK
-435 IQNLHNQTQ
+435 VQNIHNQTQ

-581 NEAFEFKIF
+581 NEAFEFKVF

>member
-25 HTTIGMLSNNKIS
+25 HTTIGMLSNNKIN

-186 TATTVQ
+186 TTTT
-192 QNNISV
+192 
-198 QQNVQQNNI
+198 VQQNNI

-229 PVQQNVQQNN
+229 PVQQNVQRNN
-239 IPVQQNIQQNN
+239 IP
-250 IPVQQN
+250 
-256 VQRNNILLQQ
+256 LQQ

-341 NNASVQNSFDY
+341 NNAGVQNSFDY

-413 SNLVVLNNAQSVQGS
+413 SNSVVLNNAQSVQGS

-435 IQNLHNQTQ
+435 VQNLHNQTQ

>member
-63 AVQVFSGV
+63 AIQVFSGV

-83 VYSAIIEAQKY
+83 IYSAIVETQKY
-94 MLDLHQFVLN
+94 MLDLRQFVLN

-112 STGKMDFICLPLLNM
+112 STGQMDFICLPLLNM

-174 LIDSINNNRFSN
+174 LIDSINNNSFTN
-186 TATTVQ
+186 TTTTVQ
-192 QNNISV
+192 QNNIPMQQNVQHNNIPMQQNVQHNNIPV
-198 QQNVQQNNI
+198 QQNVQHNNI

-218 PVQQNVQQNNI
+218 PMQQNVQQNNI
-229 PVQQNVQQNN
+229 P
-239 IPVQQNIQQNN
+239 
-250 IPVQQN
+250 
-256 VQRNNILLQQ
+256 
-266 NNIPIQQYGN
+266 IQQYSN

-295 IPNVQAEQ
+295 LPNVQAEQ
-303 QLPVNLQENEKK
+303 QLPINLQENEKK

-341 NNASVQNSFDY
+341 NNAGVQNSLDY
-352 SNANQNFQIPTNN
+352 SNANQNFQIPPNN
-365 KRDFARNIPQVQKPL
+365 KRDFARNIPQAQQPL

-387 PLVQNQIPQTQI
+387 PLVQNQIPQAQI
-399 PVQQMQNKSQQIPI
+399 TVQQMQNKSQQIPI
-413 SNLVVLNNAQSVQGS
+413 SNSVVLNNAQSVQGS

-435 IQNLHNQTQ
+435 VQNLHNQTQ

-581 NEAFEFKIF
+581 NEAFEFKVF

>member
-63 AVQVFSGV
+63 AIQVFSGV
-71 LNKKWVMGLLES
+71 LNKKWVIGLLES
-83 VYSAIIEAQKY
+83 IYSAIVETQKY
-94 MLDLHQFVLN
+94 MLDLRQFVLN

-112 STGKMDFICLPLLNM
+112 STGQMDFICLPLLNM

-174 LIDSINNNRFSN
+174 LIDSINNNSFTN
-186 TATTVQ
+186 TTTTVQ
-192 QNNISV
+192 QNNIPMKQNIQHNNIPM
-198 QQNVQQNNI
+198 QQNVQHNNI

-218 PVQQNVQQNNI
+218 PMQQNVQQNNI
-229 PVQQNVQQNN
+229 P
-239 IPVQQNIQQNN
+239 
-250 IPVQQN
+250 
-256 VQRNNILLQQ
+256 
-266 NNIPIQQYGN
+266 IQQYSN

-303 QLPVNLQENEKK
+303 QLPINLQENEKK

-341 NNASVQNSFDY
+341 NNAGVQNSFDY

-365 KRDFARNIPQVQKPL
+365 KRDFARNIPQAQKPL

-413 SNLVVLNNAQSVQGS
+413 SNSAVLNNAQSVQGS
-428 VESAGNK
+428 VESVGNK
-435 IQNLHNQTQ
+435 VQNIHNQTQ

-581 NEAFEFKIF
+581 NEAFEFKVF

>member
-63 AVQVFSGV
+63 AIQVFSGV

-83 VYSAIIEAQKY
+83 IYSAIVETQKY
-94 MLDLHQFVLN
+94 MLDLRQFVLN

-112 STGKMDFICLPLLNM
+112 STGQMDFICLPLLNM

-174 LIDSINNNRFSN
+174 LIDSINNNSFTN
-186 TATTVQ
+186 TTTTVQ
-192 QNNISV
+192 QNNIPMKQNVQHNNIPMQQNVQHDNIPV
-198 QQNVQQNNI
+198 QQNVQHNNI

-218 PVQQNVQQNNI
+218 PMQQNVQQNNS
-229 PVQQNVQQNN
+229 
-239 IPVQQNIQQNN
+239 
-250 IPVQQN
+250 
-256 VQRNNILLQQ
+256 
-266 NNIPIQQYGN
+266 PIQQYSN

-295 IPNVQAEQ
+295 LPNVQAEQ
-303 QLPVNLQENEKK
+303 QLPINLQENEKK

-341 NNASVQNSFDY
+341 NNAGVQNSFDY

-365 KRDFARNIPQVQKPL
+365 KRDFARNIPQAQKPL

-413 SNLVVLNNAQSVQGS
+413 PNSVVLNNAQSVQGS

-435 IQNLHNQTQ
+435 VQNIHNQTQ

-466 GETTVLGGDN
+466 GETTVLIIS
-476 AYGETTVLGE
+476 
-486 ENYQNKI
+486 YQ
-493 SPYLI
+493 
-498 RVKNNEKISINK
+498 E
-510 AMFRIG
+510 
-516 KEKSYVDY
+516 
-524 FIDDNTYISRGHANI
+524 
-539 LCKDGRCY
+539 
-547 IVDNNSRNHTYVNG
+547 
-561 EMITS
+561 
-566 GNEVELKNG
+566 
-575 DTIKLA
+575 
-581 NEAFEFKIF
+581 

>member
-198 QQNVQQNNI
+198 HQNVQQNNI

-218 PVQQNVQQNNI
+218 PVQQNVQQN
-229 PVQQNVQQNN
+229 
-239 IPVQQNIQQNN
+239 
-250 IPVQQN
+250 
-256 VQRNNILLQQ
+256 VQRNNIPLQQ
-266 NNIPIQQYGN
+266 NNIPLQQYGN

-288 AVPTVQS
+288 VVPTVQS

-341 NNASVQNSFDY
+341 NNAGVQNSFDY

-399 PVQQMQNKSQQIPI
+399 PVQQLQNKSQQIPI
-413 SNLVVLNNAQSVQGS
+413 SNSVVLNNAQSVQGS

-435 IQNLHNQTQ
+435 VQNLHNQTQ

>member
-1 MFSFENINMNT
+1 MNT

-63 AVQVFSGV
+63 AIQVFSGV

-83 VYSAIIEAQKY
+83 IYSAIVETQKY
-94 MLDLHQFVLN
+94 MLDLRQFVLN

-112 STGKMDFICLPLLNM
+112 STGQMDFICLPLLNM

-147 NEDNRYVSAIITYL
+147 NEDNRYVSVIITYL

-174 LIDSINNNRFSN
+174 LIDSINNNSFTN
-186 TATTVQ
+186 TTTTVQ
-192 QNNISV
+192 QNNIPMQQNVQHNNIPV
-198 QQNVQQNNI
+198 QQNVQHNNI

-218 PVQQNVQQNNI
+218 PMQQNVQQNNI
-229 PVQQNVQQNN
+229 P
-239 IPVQQNIQQNN
+239 
-250 IPVQQN
+250 
-256 VQRNNILLQQ
+256 
-266 NNIPIQQYGN
+266 IQQYSN

-303 QLPVNLQENEKK
+303 QLPINLQENEKK

-341 NNASVQNSFDY
+341 NNAGVQNSLDY
-352 SNANQNFQIPTNN
+352 SNANQNFQIPPNN
-365 KRDFARNIPQVQKPL
+365 KRDFARNIPQAQQPL

-413 SNLVVLNNAQSVQGS
+413 SNSVVLNNAQSVQGS

-435 IQNLHNQTQ
+435 VQNLHNQTQ

-581 NEAFEFKIF
+581 NEAFEFKVF